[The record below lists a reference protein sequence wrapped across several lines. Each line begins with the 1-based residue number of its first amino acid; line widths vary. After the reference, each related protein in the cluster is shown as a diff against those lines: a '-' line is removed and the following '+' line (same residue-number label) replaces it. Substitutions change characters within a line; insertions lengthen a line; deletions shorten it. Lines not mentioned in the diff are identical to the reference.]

1 MAVNKLFP
9 KEQNFKRITIS
20 NEEIQEPYKI
30 EDIHSSRQNDFDKE
44 FEKKRIELENYMT
57 PQKPLELDFSDNINI
72 NNEKIKAM
80 DILIAEKMAQR
91 NLDLNLLVPNNNQ
104 NNQNNVENWLNP
116 IETSIKIEKHD
127 SLKKVSW
134 AKEEINNTN
143 NNTNNNIF
151 DRLKKIPITSDTN
164 NSILEENEYV
174 QQKSMSLPL
183 PEVNQ
188 ELLTGRDKLIN
199 PVIFSGEP
207 VIPKSEIVKQL
218 NEMNNKID
226 KLFEVVSKLTNELIK
241 NKNIDLDL
249 DLD

>member
-1 MAVNKLFP
+1 MYIKMTNFTNNANLELLWDVLLDELNINKTNKTLVNNIKIVFDTNIKHFTLKANLNLHIMELNKQFLSQVVMAVNKLFP

-134 AKEEINNTN
+134 AKD
-143 NNTNNNIF
+143 NNIN
-151 DRLKKIPITSDTN
+151 KSVTS
-164 NSILEENEYV
+164 S
-174 QQKSMSLPL
+174 Q
-183 PEVNQ
+183 
-188 ELLTGRDKLIN
+188 
-199 PVIFSGEP
+199 
-207 VIPKSEIVKQL
+207 
-218 NEMNNKID
+218 
-226 KLFEVVSKLTNELIK
+226 
-241 NKNIDLDL
+241 KNIPYLF
-249 DLD
+249 